1 MAVITLTVAQFSVA
15 ARLTTDPATA
25 PPEPLLSVLTGILDA
40 CKEVILDYAGEQ
52 TPQAVID
59 EATAQMGQYLYE
71 KPAFTRRP
79 AYAFQH
85 SGAESLLAF
94 WHPPRS
100 VVI

>member
-1 MAVITLTVAQFSVA
+1 MPYTGGLSADA
-15 ARLTTDPATA
+15 TTD

-40 CKEVILDYAGEQ
+40 CKEVIDEYAGDA
-52 TPQAVID
+52 TPQTVLDLA
-59 EATAQMGQYLYE
+59 AARMGMYLYD
-71 KPAFTRRP
+71 KPSFTRQP

>member
-1 MAVITLTVAQFSVA
+1 M
-15 ARLTTDPATA
+15 
-25 PPEPLLSVLTGILDA
+25 LTGILDA
-40 CKEVILDYAGEQ
+40 CKEVIEDYAGDA
-52 TPQAVID
+52 TPQPVMDVA
-59 EATAQMGQYLYE
+59 AARMGMFLYE